1 MVLEIFLK
9 IAFTLRIRER
19 SFGEAVNFPIVLS
32 VDVGEGQFLKASNEI
47 FCLPAPMKKV
57 RWGESSRS
65 HRPIDD
71 HLIITIYMSE
81 GDPHHLGGE
90 KKCP

>member
-9 IAFTLRIRER
+9 TAFALRIRER
-19 SFGEAVNFPIVLS
+19 SFGEAVSYPVVLS
-32 VDVGEGQFLKASNEI
+32 VDVGEGQVFKAGNEL
-47 FCLPAPMKKV
+47 FCLPAPMKEI

-71 HLIITIYMSE
+71 HL
-81 GDPHHLGGE
+81 
-90 KKCP
+90 

>member
-1 MVLEIFLK
+1 MVFEIFLK
-9 IAFTLRIRER
+9 TAFTLRIRER
-19 SFGEAVNFPIVLS
+19 SFGEAVSFSIVLL
-32 VDVGEGQFLKASNEI
+32 VDVGEGQVLKADNEL

-57 RWGESSRS
+57 RWGERSRS
-65 HRPIDD
+65 HCPIDD
-71 HLIITIYMSE
+71 YLRITVYMSK